1 MSQFHWHATD
11 SQSFPLQIPG
21 FTDLSAKGAY
31 EPSMIY
37 TPKDVKEIVDYA
49 GAVRFDFI
57 RPTQLILKF
66 GRSQR
71 GIDVM
76 VEIDTPGH
84 TAIFAEAHPEYIACP
99 QATPWA
105 SYANG
110 MGISKC

>member
-1 MSQFHWHATD
+1 MRPQFPCFVHQAYTRCHELGQGSPIGLCGAVNTGLTGPSQINQFHWHLVD

-66 GRSQR
+66 GRS
-71 GIDVM
+71 
-76 VEIDTPGH
+76 
-84 TAIFAEAHPEYIACP
+84 
-99 QATPWA
+99 
-105 SYANG
+105 
-110 MGISKC
+110 